1 LVDGATAAAIR
12 PRCYRLSRLSRLST
26 HVKTPASNLKIWE
39 YRLSDAASVFP
50 TTNTDPSSSSS
61 SSSPSTLQTL
71 YTPSQNPKGGWDT
84 SHSAPPLQNG
94 PLPEP
99 LSKRNKLPSMETLS
113 LQMQR
118 VVRHF
123 LPAGYPTSVA
133 PGYKRYIGYCMAA
146 NTVGSASMVLS
157 TQTLLLAVGVGSSAT
172 APMAAAIN
180 WVMKDGIGQLG
191 GILFASKLGSAAN
204 SSIDSDPKRWRVA
217 SSISMDCAT
226 WLEILSPL
234 FPQYFLPIASV
245 ANVGKNIGFLTASAS
260 RAAIHQALALKSN
273 LGDVTAKAGSQ
284 SILAS
289 LAGTTLGIGISPLLQ
304 GDVANVAL
312 GFAVLSVIHQY
323 CTYNAVRSVH
333 LRNLNRH
340 RLNLVLEKFVESIM
354 TVSAEPEG
362 QGQRIVLSPAEVA
375 EMEKFLPFIHRDET
389 EQWLIIGSSL
399 TKMFPENSEFDHV
412 RRFIGKKEHYLIN
425 SLVIK
430 EQHGSVGAVS
440 VYLTFL
446 KDAEGTDLIRGMLHA
461 HILRAMLTSS
471 GQKQES
477 DLIKVSHVEM
487 LSLVEAFVEALEKNG
502 WEIST
507 ETVQVEAGEAKRLQI
522 QDPGLISG

>member
-1 LVDGATAAAIR
+1 MR
-12 PRCYRLSRLSRLST
+12 PRYCRCRRSST
-26 HVKTPASNLKIWE
+26 HAKTPPVSNNLKIWE
-39 YRLSDAASVFP
+39 YRVSDAASVFP
-50 TTNTDPSSSSS
+50 AANTSTDPSSSSS
-61 SSSPSTLQTL
+61 STALQTL
-71 YTPSQNPKGGWDT
+71 YTPSQNPKDGWDV
-84 SHSAPPLQNG
+84 SHTKAPVQNG

-99 LSKRNKLPSMETLS
+99 LSKPNKLPSMDTLS
-113 LQMQR
+113 FQMQR

-133 PGYKRYIGYCMAA
+133 PGYKRYVGYCIAA
-146 NTVGSASMVLS
+146 NTFGSASMVLS

-217 SSISMDCAT
+217 SSLSMDCAT

-289 LAGTTLGIGISPLLQ
+289 LAGTTLGISISPLLQ
-304 GDVANVAL
+304 GDVANVAI
-312 GFAVLSVIHQY
+312 GFALLSVFHQY

-354 TVSAEPEG
+354 RVSAKSENAVT
-362 QGQRIVLSPAEVA
+362 QRNIAVLSPAEVA
-375 EMEKFLPFIHRDET
+375 EIEKFLPFIHRDET
-389 EQWLIIGSSL
+389 KQWLVIGSSL
-399 TKMFPENSEFDHV
+399 TFLFPTKSEYDNV
-412 RRFIGKKEHYLIN
+412 LECIGKKEDYLIN
-425 SLVIK
+425 
-430 EQHGSVGAVS
+430 HGNNVGPIC
-440 VYLTFL
+440 LTFL
-446 KDAEGTDLIRGMLHA
+446 KDAEGKDLIRGMLHA
-461 HILRAMLTSS
+461 HILRAMLISGS
-471 GQKQES
+471 GQEQAS
-477 DLIKVSHVEM
+477 DLIKTSYGEM
-487 LSLVEAFVEALEKNG
+487 ISLIGEFMKALEMHG

-522 QDPGLISG
+522 QDR